1 MSIEEYDEIM
11 RQLQEKSTT
20 SPIITSLWR
29 EYLNLKKIRFED
41 TIREIKNIL
50 QILDN
55 YTEERGENY
64 DLSIDTLFFIH
75 NYMQIMRENTT

>member
-1 MSIEEYDEIM
+1 MSIQEYDEII
-11 RQLQEKSTT
+11 RRLQEKSTT
-20 SPIITSLWR
+20 SPVITSLWR

-55 YTEERGENY
+55 YNEERGENY